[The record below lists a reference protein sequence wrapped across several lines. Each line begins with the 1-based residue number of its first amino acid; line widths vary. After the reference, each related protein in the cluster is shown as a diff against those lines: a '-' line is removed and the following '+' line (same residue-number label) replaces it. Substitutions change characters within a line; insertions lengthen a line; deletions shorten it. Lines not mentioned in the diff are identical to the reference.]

1 MEETATRGREPI
13 GFSHFT
19 HAQISGCPSPA
30 RPVQPDQSSPSQSR
44 VWENLGSQAHPQIC
58 EIRGM
63 VVSPSSSAW
72 MRMRPNCQIYGLG
85 PDGLSSEVNMFSCRH
100 QPLSFLPAEANPPE
114 EELRRP
120 CCDGKRDS
128 GRVNAGKAAGIS
140 QPSSST
146 VSRRG
151 CQSQADSTVPDKS
164 TRDVFR
170 APWPRGRRSTSVA
183 QDNKY
188 QRVSLASSDPVSSV

>member
-19 HAQISGCPSPA
+19 HAQISGCPRPA
-30 RPVQPDQSSPSQSR
+30 RPVQPVPVPS
-44 VWENLGSQAHPQIC
+44 LGESG
-58 EIRGM
+58 E
-63 VVSPSSSAW
+63 PSSSPDLQDSRHGSISIIECVDADAPQSSSF
-72 MRMRPNCQIYGLG
+72 RSRSKRFRRPV
-85 PDGLSSEVNMFSCRH
+85 VNMPSCRH

-128 GRVNAGKAAGIS
+128 GHVNAGKAAGIS

-170 APWPRGRRSTSVA
+170 APWPRGRWFTSVA

-188 QRVSLASSDPVSSV
+188 QRAALASTDPVSSV